1 MSFLTKIFG
10 SSNQR
15 SLKRMQV
22 IVDQI
27 NDLESDYQQLSDE
40 ELAGLR
46 DKLKKNSAAVFALK
60 GDNYLIRPSHQQ
72 CWFLLFQDN
81 TQGGALVDMP
91 F

>member
-27 NDLESDYQQLSDE
+27 NNLESEYQQLSDE
-40 ELAGLR
+40 ELSSLR
-46 DKLKKNSAAVFALK
+46 DKFRILKKKSLSF
-60 GDNYLIRPSHQQ
+60 G
-72 CWFLLFQDN
+72 
-81 TQGGALVDMP
+81 
-91 F
+91 

>member
-27 NDLESDYQQLSDE
+27 NDLESDYQKLSNE

-46 DKLKKNSAAVFALK
+46 AVSYTHLTLPTK
-60 GDNYLIRPSHQQ
+60 RI
-72 CWFLLFQDN
+72 
-81 TQGGALVDMP
+81 V
-91 F
+91 